1 MTAPEAPLQELEAQL
16 WQGQLAAPL
25 APQDT
30 LTQALHAG
38 ASYRTILHGLRRL
51 WRMALPG
58 AKIAALARTR
68 WPKSIDMALLDV
80 ILGPPE
86 RAAGGL
92 AHLQACVMQANRRRA
107 ALSDACMRLNKPVLA
122 REVLAEIDLQSQ
134 TAADDIQRRVEL
146 ALASGD
152 FAQARADIGWLSA
165 QGHTSVA
172 RSLTLQLVYRQHG
185 ARAVAATL
193 AQARRDDARFHAL
206 AFDILL
212 NEGDYARA
220 GDILA
225 RWRAVSDAS
234 GQALARA
241 QSRFALE
248 RGEAQTTLAMLE
260 DRLDMAQP
268 WTWDAAD
275 HLQWIRAGLA
285 MHAEPRALRAHAL
298 AALRIHPR
306 HDGLAHIAR
315 LAREAVED
323 WQDLEY
329 DLLSADSTPSRALI
343 TARDA
348 LRLGLSGRAAV
359 LCAQARRSAS
369 ARDAQ
374 RLNALR
380 AEALLAAGRPQA
392 AQQAL
397 HVAQALACDAVQTAD
412 AALLIA
418 EFWLEQGA
426 PEQASQAL
434 APLEDAFPDRMPLWL
449 AKARIAF
456 QSGDFAAATHAVARF
471 NAFKSTQIG
480 KAPVADLR
488 DRIIQNA
495 ASSALGVEPAFQPH
509 LPVADSVRQAGLER
523 IAASPGLAACLL
535 ARSQT
540 QGQLGFVPAPRARIP
555 RQIAHYWQGPQG
567 PALARARARWQAM
580 HPQFDCRVFDAD
592 SARDWLKQ
600 AFDSGMADRFTALT
614 QPAAR
619 ADLFRLCWIARMGG
633 VFADL
638 DEYPRIPVTPWLEH
652 ARAVFCLERGFG
664 TIANNFIAAEPDHPA
679 CLRALDFACAAL
691 DDGTPVYPWWHTG
704 PAQWTRAVF
713 AYRFGQSGDGLRV
726 LSQTEYGRHV
736 ATNLPYPHKR
746 SPDHWR

>member
-1 MTAPEAPLQELEAQL
+1 
-16 WQGQLAAPL
+16 
-25 APQDT
+25 
-30 LTQALHAG
+30 
-38 ASYRTILHGLRRL
+38 
-51 WRMALPG
+51 MALPG
-58 AKIAALARTR
+58 AEIAALARTR
-68 WPKSIDMALLDV
+68 WPRSIDMALLDV
-80 ILGPPE
+80 MLGPPE
-86 RAAGGL
+86 RGTEAL
-92 AHLQACVMQANRRRA
+92 AHLRACVAQANRRRA
-107 ALSDACMRLNKPVLA
+107 ALSDACLRLNKPELA
-122 REVLAEIDLQSQ
+122 REALAEIDPQSQ

-146 ALASGD
+146 AVTSGD
-152 FAQARADIGWLSA
+152 FALARTDIDWLTA
-165 QGHTSVA
+165 QGHNSAA

-193 AQARRDDARFHAL
+193 AQAQHEDARFHAQ

-212 NEGDYARA
+212 SEGDYTRA
-220 GDILA
+220 NAALA
-225 RWRAVSDAS
+225 RWRAVPDAS
-234 GQALARA
+234 GHALARA

-260 DRLDMAQP
+260 DRLNMAQP

-285 MHAEPRALRAHAL
+285 MQAEPAALRAHGL

-306 HDGLAHIAR
+306 HDGLAHVAR

-323 WQDLEY
+323 WQALECDLP
-329 DLLSADSTPSRALI
+329 SAEITPSRALI
-343 TARDA
+343 AARAA
-348 LRLGLSGRAAV
+348 LHLGLSGRAALV
-359 LCAQARRSAS
+359 CAQARRSAS
-369 ARDAQ
+369 ARDMQ

-397 HVAQALACDAVQTAD
+397 HVAQKLACDAVQTAD

-426 PEQASQAL
+426 PEQARQAL
-434 APLEDAFPDRMPLWL
+434 APLEDTFPDRMPLWL

-456 QSGDFAAATHAVARF
+456 QSGDFSTASHAVARF
-471 NAFKSTQIG
+471 NALKSAQIG
-480 KAPVADLR
+480 NAPVVDLR
-488 DRIIQNA
+488 DRIIQDAANA
-495 ASSALGVEPAFQPH
+495 ALGTEQAFQPH
-509 LPVADSVRQAGLER
+509 LAVADSIRQAGFER
-523 IAASPGLAACLL
+523 IAASPGLSACLL

-540 QGQLGFVPAPRARIP
+540 QGQLGFVPVPGASIP

-567 PALARARARWQAM
+567 PALARALARWQAL

-592 SARDWLKQ
+592 SARDWLMQ
-600 AFDSGMADRFTALT
+600 AYDSRMADRFTALS

-619 ADLFRLCWIARMGG
+619 ADLFRLCWIARAGG

-638 DEYPRIPVTPWLEH
+638 DEYPRIPVTPWLAG

-664 TIANNFIAAEPDHPA
+664 TIANNFIAAEPDHPI
-679 CLRALDFACAAL
+679 CLRALDFVCEAL
-691 DDGTPVYPWWHTG
+691 DDGTPLYPWWHSG